1 MVPQS
6 FQQCCFCFYE
16 RYYYRHVPYTGITV
30 YSMSFLLN
38 LMLTSQLKKCTRR
51 ISERGF
57 ISYSVKYRVT
67 KYKVWFSIH
76 IRVVWLVVDYT
87 AIQNSNL
94 FTKGWGNGDFFF
106 QLVFSQSLVCYLF
119 INTQRIPVKT
129 LWLKSAFFKL
139 LLVGNSFKPVSINI
153 LPRRCYFHA
162 LNLKHTY
169 AVLSVT
175 EMTLLVL

>member
-1 MVPQS
+1 MVLQS

-38 LMLTSQLKKCTRR
+38 LMLTSQLKKCMRR

-106 QLVFSQSLVCYLF
+106 PACLFPKPCLLPFHKHSKNTSENPLIKISLF
-119 INTQRIPVKT
+119 
-129 LWLKSAFFKL
+129 
-139 LLVGNSFKPVSINI
+139 
-153 LPRRCYFHA
+153 
-162 LNLKHTY
+162 
-169 AVLSVT
+169 
-175 EMTLLVL
+175 